1 MTPRPGDHGLRA
13 IALFEAIKG
22 VIAVL
27 AWLALLDLLH
37 HDVQSLANETIAWLG
52 LAPQEHLS
60 ELLLH
65 YAEQLPLVN
74 LRRLGL
80 LALAYAAI
88 RWVEAWG
95 LWHTRAWAQYL
106 GAASGGLYIPF
117 ELYEWWQQP
126 GWLTTGVVALNAAIV
141 GYLLWHVRQQRHRA
155 ADTMSA

>member
-1 MTPRPGDHGLRA
+1 MTPTDGDHGLRA

-27 AWLALLDLLH
+27 AWLALVDLLH
-37 HDVQSLANETIAWLG
+37 HDVQSLANGVIAWLG

-74 LRRLGL
+74 LRSLGL
-80 LALAYAAI
+80 LALAYAAL

-95 LWHTRAWAQYL
+95 LWRTRAWAQYL

-126 GWLTTGVVALNAAIV
+126 GWLTSGVIALNAAIV
-141 GYLLWHVRQQRHRA
+141 AYLLWHLRKTRHHDT
-155 ADTMSA
+155 DTMSP

>member
-1 MTPRPGDHGLRA
+1 MTPGHGDHGLRA
-13 IALFEAIKG
+13 IAVFETLKG
-22 VIAVL
+22 IIAVL
-27 AWLALLDLLH
+27 AWLALLDLLR
-37 HDVQSLANETIAWLG
+37 HDLQTLANELIAWLG
-52 LAPQEHLS
+52 LEPQEHLS

-74 LRRLGL
+74 LRNLGL
-80 LALAYAAI
+80 LALAYAAL

-117 ELYEWWQQP
+117 ELLEWWQRP
-126 GWLTTGVVALNAAIV
+126 DWLTSGVLTLNVGIVA
-141 GYLLWHVRQQRHRA
+141 YLLWHLRVRQRRD